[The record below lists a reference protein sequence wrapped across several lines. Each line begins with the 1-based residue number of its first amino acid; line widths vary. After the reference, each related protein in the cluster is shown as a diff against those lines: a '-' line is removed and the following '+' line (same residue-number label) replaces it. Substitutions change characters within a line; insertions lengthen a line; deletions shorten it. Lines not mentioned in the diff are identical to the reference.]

1 MEKKDILIV
10 GNGIAADII
19 YGYLKNDKRYQVK
32 GFLVHKK
39 FIETESKFDLPI
51 YLIEEVKEM
60 NQENQF
66 LLMMGIGYTQLNKL
80 RAQLFEELLDLGFE
94 FETYIHPSAVVHEN
108 VSIGEGSMVLSN
120 SVVEPYAKIGVNSF
134 IWSNCTIAHHSE
146 VQSHCW
152 IASNTVLSGEALI
165 KDFSFVGVNCT
176 IVNKVTVESLNIIGA
191 GSLIT
196 KNTKPKE
203 VFLTR
208 NAEKH
213 RFDSINYA
221 KFFL

>member
-1 MEKKDILIV
+1 VQKIIII
-10 GNGIAADII
+10 GNSIAADIL
-19 YGYLKNDKRYQVK
+19 YGYLHSDERYEVICFAVDGEYVVEK
-32 GFLVHKK
+32 
-39 FIETESKFDLPI
+39 SKFGLDVLDI
-51 YLIEEVKEM
+51 KLLKNSYNCEEHKVI
-60 NQENQF
+60 
-66 LLMMGIGYTQLNKL
+66 LGMGYNNVNKNREATYKRIKNLGY
-80 RAQLFEELLDLGFE
+80 EL
-94 FETYIHPSAVVHEN
+94 ETYIHPSAIVHKD

-134 IWSNCTIAHHSE
+134 IWCNCTIAHHSE
-146 VQSHCW
+146 VKSHCW
-152 IASNTVLSGEALI
+152 IASNTVLSGEAKI

>member
-1 MEKKDILIV
+1 MQKIIIV
-10 GNGIAADII
+10 GNSIAADIV
-19 YGYLKNDKRYQVK
+19 YGFLEQDKRYEVVC
-32 GFLVHKK
+32 FAVDKK
-39 FIETESKFDLPI
+39 YIDGKSKFGLDELDINLLKSRYNCEEHKVVLGVGYNNLNQNREVI
-51 YLIEEVKEM
+51 YNRIKNL
-60 NQENQF
+60 
-66 LLMMGIGYTQLNKL
+66 GY
-80 RAQLFEELLDLGFE
+80 EI
-94 FETYIHPSAVVHEN
+94 ETYIHPSAVVHEN

-120 SVVEPYAKIGVNSF
+120 SVVEPFAKIGVNSF

-152 IASNTVLSGEALI
+152 IASNTVLSGEATI
-165 KDFSFVGVNCT
+165 KGFSFVGVNCT

>member
-1 MEKKDILIV
+1 MQKIIII
-10 GNGIAADII
+10 GNSIAADIL
-19 YGYLKNDKRYQVK
+19 YGYLHSDERYEVMCFAVDGEYAVEK
-32 GFLVHKK
+32 
-39 FIETESKFDLPI
+39 SKFGLDVLDI
-51 YLIEEVKEM
+51 KLLKNSYNCEEHKVV
-60 NQENQF
+60 
-66 LLMMGIGYTQLNKL
+66 LGIGYNNVNQNRMVIYNRIKNLGY
-80 RAQLFEELLDLGFE
+80 EL
-94 FETYIHPSAVVHEN
+94 ETYIHPSAVVHEN

-134 IWSNCTIAHHSE
+134 IWCNCTIAHHSE
-146 VQSHCW
+146 VKSHCW
-152 IASNTVLSGEALI
+152 VASNTVLSGEAII
-165 KDFSFVGVNCT
+165 KDFSFVGVNCK

-196 KNTKPKE
+196 KNTQPKE

-221 KFFL
+221 KFYF

>member
-1 MEKKDILIV
+1 MQKIIIV
-10 GNGIAADII
+10 GNSIAADID
-19 YGYLKNDKRYQVK
+19 YGFLEQDKRYEVVC
-32 GFLVHKK
+32 FAVDKK
-39 FIETESKFDLPI
+39 YIDGKSKFGLDELDINLLKSRYNCEEHKVVLGVGYNNLNQNREVI
-51 YLIEEVKEM
+51 YNRIKNL
-60 NQENQF
+60 
-66 LLMMGIGYTQLNKL
+66 GY
-80 RAQLFEELLDLGFE
+80 EI
-94 FETYIHPSAVVHEN
+94 ETYIHPSAVVHEN

-120 SVVEPYAKIGVNSF
+120 SVVEPFAKIGVNSF
-134 IWSNCTIAHHSE
+134 IWSYCTIAHHSE

-152 IASNTVLSGEALI
+152 IASNTVLSGEATI
-165 KDFSFVGVNCT
+165 KGFSFVGVNCT

-221 KFFL
+221 KYFL